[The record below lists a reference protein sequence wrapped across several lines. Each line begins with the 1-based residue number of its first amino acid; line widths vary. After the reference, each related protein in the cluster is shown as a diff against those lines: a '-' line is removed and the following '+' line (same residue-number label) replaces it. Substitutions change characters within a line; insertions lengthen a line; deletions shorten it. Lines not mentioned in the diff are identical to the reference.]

1 MIIGHEIQPMEEGR
15 SGFFCF
21 GFPQG
26 VNFVKKG
33 EIASFRCYLRT

>member
-33 EIASFRCYLRT
+33 EIASFGCYLRT